1 MPAITPAQLDLL
13 RMFGSN
19 LSDADLIEI
28 KKMVGEYLSKKVVQS
43 ANQAFDEKGYS
54 ENDIENWK
62 SENMRITGK

>member
-1 MPAITPAQLDLL
+1 MSAITPAQLDLL

-62 SENMRITGK
+62 SENMRISGK

>member
-1 MPAITPAQLDLL
+1 MPAITSAQLDLL

-62 SENMRITGK
+62 SENMRISGK